1 MNMHKT
7 NCVMIQSRREYE
19 KLNKIEDEV
28 DVLLQSVYEWDGN
41 EDNIKLLE
49 EFSDLVKSMNGG
61 YIANDDKLESINRIK
76 KIFDG
81 IEEVNPLILSYL
93 KMWLHVIYE
102 RITKRSADIITN
114 IVENYITESNKND
127 IMEFYFYVLI
137 KFYTNVLETIYD

>member
-1 MNMHKT
+1 MHKT
-7 NCVMIQSRREYE
+7 NCMMIQSRREYE
-19 KLNKIEDEV
+19 KLNRIEDEV
-28 DVLLQSVYEWDGN
+28 DTLLQSVYEWDRN

-102 RITKRSADIITN
+102 RITKRSADIVTN
-114 IVENYITESNKND
+114 IVESYITESNKND

>member
-1 MNMHKT
+1 MHKT
-7 NCVMIQSRREYE
+7 NCMMIQSRREYE
-19 KLNKIEDEV
+19 KLNRIEDEV
-28 DVLLQSVYEWDGN
+28 DILLQSVYEWDRN

-114 IVENYITESNKND
+114 IVESYITESNKND

>member
-1 MNMHKT
+1 MHKT
-7 NCVMIQSRREYE
+7 NCKMVRSHREYE
-19 KLNKIEDEV
+19 KLNRIEDEV

-61 YIANDDKLESINRIK
+61 YVENHIKLESIHRIK

-81 IEEVNPLILSYL
+81 IEDVNPLILSYL
-93 KMWLHVIYE
+93 KMWLHIIYE
-102 RITKRSADIITN
+102 RITKRAADIATN
-114 IVENYITESNKND
+114 IVESYITDSNKND

-137 KFYTNVLETIYD
+137 KFYTNIVE

>member
-1 MNMHKT
+1 MHKT
-7 NCVMIQSRREYE
+7 NCMMIQSRREYE
-19 KLNKIEDEV
+19 KLNRIEDEV
-28 DVLLQSVYEWDGN
+28 DTLLQSVYEWDRN

-114 IVENYITESNKND
+114 IVESYITESNKND

-137 KFYTNVLETIYD
+137 KFYTNMLETIYD

>member
-1 MNMHKT
+1 MHKT
-7 NCVMIQSRREYE
+7 NCMMIQSRREYE
-19 KLNKIEDEV
+19 KLDRIEDEV
-28 DVLLQSVYEWDGN
+28 DTLLQSVYEWDRN

-102 RITKRSADIITN
+102 RITKRSADIVTN
-114 IVENYITESNKND
+114 IVESYVTDSNKND
-127 IMEFYFYVLI
+127 IMEFYFYVLV
-137 KFYTNVLETIYD
+137 KFYANVLETIYD

>member
-28 DVLLQSVYEWDGN
+28 DVLLQSVYEWDRN

-102 RITKRSADIITN
+102 RITKRSADIVTN
-114 IVENYITESNKND
+114 IIESYITESNKND

>member
-1 MNMHKT
+1 M
-7 NCVMIQSRREYE
+7 MIQSRREYE
-19 KLNKIEDEV
+19 KLNRIEDEV
-28 DVLLQSVYEWDGN
+28 DTLLQSVYEWDRN

-102 RITKRSADIITN
+102 RITKRSADIVTN
-114 IVENYITESNKND
+114 IVESYITESNKND

>member
-61 YIANDDKLESINRIK
+61 YIANDDKLESIHRIK

-81 IEEVNPLILSYL
+81 IEDVNPLILSYL

-102 RITKRSADIITN
+102 RITKRSADIVTN
-114 IVENYITESNKND
+114 IVESYVIDSNKND
-127 IMEFYFYVLI
+127 IMEFYFYVLV

>member
-1 MNMHKT
+1 MHKT

-41 EDNIKLLE
+41 KDNIELLE

-61 YIANDDKLESINRIK
+61 YVENHIKLESIHRIK

-81 IEEVNPLILSYL
+81 IEDINPLILSYL

-114 IVENYITESNKND
+114 IVESYITESNKND

>member
-1 MNMHKT
+1 MHKT
-7 NCVMIQSRREYE
+7 NCMMIQSRREYE
-19 KLNKIEDEV
+19 KLNRIEDEV
-28 DVLLQSVYEWDGN
+28 DTLLQSVYEWDRN

-93 KMWLHVIYE
+93 KMWLHIIYE

-114 IVENYITESNKND
+114 IVESYITESNKND

>member
-1 MNMHKT
+1 
-7 NCVMIQSRREYE
+7 MIQSRREYE
-19 KLNKIEDEV
+19 KLNRIEDEV
-28 DVLLQSVYEWDGN
+28 DTLLQSVYEWDRN

-81 IEEVNPLILSYL
+81 IEDVNPLILSYL

-102 RITKRSADIITN
+102 RITKRSADIVTN
-114 IVENYITESNKND
+114 IVESYITESNKND
-127 IMEFYFYVLI
+127 IMEFYFYVLV

>member
-1 MNMHKT
+1 MHKT

-19 KLNKIEDEV
+19 KLNRIEDEV
-28 DVLLQSVYEWDGN
+28 DTLLQSVYEWDRN

-61 YIANDDKLESINRIK
+61 YIANDDELESINRIK

-81 IEEVNPLILSYL
+81 IEDVNPLILSYL

-102 RITKRSADIITN
+102 RITKRSADIVTN
-114 IVENYITESNKND
+114 IVESYITESNKND
-127 IMEFYFYVLI
+127 IMEFYFYVLV

>member
-1 MNMHKT
+1 MHKT
-7 NCVMIQSRREYE
+7 NCMMIQSRREYE
-19 KLNKIEDEV
+19 KLNRIEDEV
-28 DVLLQSVYEWDGN
+28 DTLLQSVYEWDRN

-114 IVENYITESNKND
+114 IVESYITESNKND

>member
-114 IVENYITESNKND
+114 IVESYITESNKND

>member
-1 MNMHKT
+1 MHKT
-7 NCVMIQSRREYE
+7 NCMMIQSRREYE
-19 KLNKIEDEV
+19 KLNRIEDEV
-28 DVLLQSVYEWDGN
+28 DTLLQSVYEWDRN

>member
-1 MNMHKT
+1 MHKT

-19 KLNKIEDEV
+19 KLNRIEDEV
-28 DVLLQSVYEWDGN
+28 DTLLQSVYEWDRN

-81 IEEVNPLILSYL
+81 IEDVNPLILSYL

-102 RITKRSADIITN
+102 RITKRSADIVTN
-114 IVENYITESNKND
+114 IVESYITESNKND
-127 IMEFYFYVLI
+127 IMEFYFYVLV

>member
-1 MNMHKT
+1 M
-7 NCVMIQSRREYE
+7 MIQSRREYE
-19 KLNKIEDEV
+19 RLNKIEDEV

-41 EDNIKLLE
+41 EDNIELLE
-49 EFSDLVKSMNGG
+49 EFSDLVKRMNGG

-93 KMWLHVIYE
+93 KMWIHVIYE
-102 RITKRSADIITN
+102 RITKRSADIVTN
-114 IVENYITESNKND
+114 IVESYVTDSNKND

>member
-1 MNMHKT
+1 MHKT

-41 EDNIKLLE
+41 KDNIELLE

-61 YIANDDKLESINRIK
+61 YVENDIKLESVHRIK

-81 IEEVNPLILSYL
+81 IEDVNPLILSYL
-93 KMWLHVIYE
+93 KMWFHVIYE

-114 IVENYITESNKND
+114 IVESYVTDSNKND
-127 IMEFYFYVLI
+127 IMEFYFYVLA
-137 KFYTNVLETIYD
+137 KFYTNVQETIYD

>member
-1 MNMHKT
+1 MHKT
-7 NCVMIQSRREYE
+7 NCMMIQSRREYE
-19 KLNKIEDEV
+19 KLNRIEDEV
-28 DVLLQSVYEWDGN
+28 DTLLQSVYEWDRN

-61 YIANDDKLESINRIK
+61 YIANDDKLEYINRIK

-114 IVENYITESNKND
+114 IVESYITESNKND

>member
-19 KLNKIEDEV
+19 KLNRIEDEV
-28 DVLLQSVYEWDGN
+28 DTLLQSVYEWDRN

-114 IVENYITESNKND
+114 IVESYITESNKND

>member
-7 NCVMIQSRREYE
+7 NCVMIKSRREYE

-102 RITKRSADIITN
+102 RITKRSADIVTN
-114 IVENYITESNKND
+114 IIESYITESNKND

>member
-1 MNMHKT
+1 MHKT

-19 KLNKIEDEV
+19 KLNRIEDEV
-28 DVLLQSVYEWDGN
+28 DTLLQSVYEWDRN

-81 IEEVNPLILSYL
+81 IEDVNPLILSYL

-102 RITKRSADIITN
+102 RITKRSADIVTN
-114 IVENYITESNKND
+114 IVESYITESNKND
-127 IMEFYFYVLI
+127 IMEFYFYVLV
-137 KFYTNVLETIYD
+137 KFYTNISGDDL

>member
-1 MNMHKT
+1 M
-7 NCVMIQSRREYE
+7 MIQSRREYE
-19 KLNKIEDEV
+19 KLNRIEDEV
-28 DVLLQSVYEWDGN
+28 DTLLQSVYEWDRN

-114 IVENYITESNKND
+114 IVES
-127 IMEFYFYVLI
+127 
-137 KFYTNVLETIYD
+137 

>member
-1 MNMHKT
+1 M
-7 NCVMIQSRREYE
+7 MIQSRREYE
-19 KLNKIEDEV
+19 KLNRIEDEV
-28 DVLLQSVYEWDGN
+28 DTLLQSVYEWDRN

-114 IVENYITESNKND
+114 IVESYITESNKND

>member
-1 MNMHKT
+1 MHKT

-41 EDNIKLLE
+41 KDNIELLE

-61 YIANDDKLESINRIK
+61 YVENDIKLESIHRIK

-81 IEEVNPLILSYL
+81 IEDVNPLILSYL

-102 RITKRSADIITN
+102 RITKRAADIVTN
-114 IVENYITESNKND
+114 IVESYVTDSNKND
-127 IMEFYFYVLI
+127 IMEFYFYVLA
-137 KFYTNVLETIYD
+137 KFYTNMQETIYD